1 MDGDEE
7 CSYISIS
14 GKWDSCPHKTHNQL
28 RTCDCS
34 NSELGDMS
42 FMMYDYIKEAMK
54 KDSAEESMETKEEE
68 ELSYEQK
75 VANACVIAKP
85 MASKKL
91 TKKCY
96 KLLKKASKHK
106 TYVRNGLKD
115 VQKRIRKGEHG
126 LLFFAADVS
135 PIDIMVHLPGV
146 CEDKNIPYCYTPSR
160 ADLGAA
166 LGVKRGS
173 LLALV
178 REKEDYKELYDE
190 LKQELINLAVEL

>member
-1 MDGDEE
+1 MGKSKKESTEEIEEKDEVGE
-7 CSYISIS
+7 
-14 GKWDSCPHKTHNQL
+14 
-28 RTCDCS
+28 
-34 NSELGDMS
+34 M
-42 FMMYDYIKEAMK
+42 
-54 KDSAEESMETKEEE
+54 
-68 ELSYEQK
+68 SYEQK
-75 VANACVIAKP
+75 IANACVIAKP

-106 TYVRNGLKD
+106 SFVRNGLKD

-126 LLFFAADVS
+126 LVFFAADVS

-166 LGVKRGS
+166 LGLKRGS

-178 REKEDYKELYDE
+178 REKEDYKELFDE
-190 LKQELINLAVEL
+190 LKQELTNLAVEL